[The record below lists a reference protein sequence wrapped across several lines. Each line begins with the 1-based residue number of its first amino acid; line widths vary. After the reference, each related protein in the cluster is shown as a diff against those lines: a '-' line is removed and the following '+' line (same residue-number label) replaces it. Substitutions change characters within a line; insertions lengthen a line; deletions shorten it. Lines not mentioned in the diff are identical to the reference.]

1 MASPTLA
8 ALESQLAALTPGE
21 KAQVLS
27 KLLPD
32 VLHAWPGIE
41 KSPDICGGD
50 ACIRNTRITVWGL
63 VNYRRLGMPDA
74 ELLASIVG
82 LTPEDLAVAWDYY
95 EHNRG
100 EIDQNIRENEED

>member
-1 MASPTLA
+1 MTKNEPTIASPFAISPNQSA
-8 ALESQLAALTPGE
+8 ASWIAKTPN
-21 KAQVLS
+21 V
-27 KLLPD
+27 
-32 VLHAWPGIE
+32 
-41 KSPDICGGD
+41 CGGD